1 MKYLFIIFILTLS
14 VFAKEEGKA
23 LYHSCKFCHGYNAEI
38 KYMGEIPELKN
49 MTAQEIEVKLR
60 LYKKGEL
67 NVYGYGSMMKMQ
79 MKNIPTE
86 KIPALASYIEQL

>member
-1 MKYLFIIFILTLS
+1 LKYLFIIFILTLS

>member
-1 MKYLFIIFILTLS
+1 MKYLFIIFIFTLS
-14 VFAKEEGKA
+14 LFAKEEGKA
-23 LYHSCKFCHGYNAEI
+23 LYHSCKFCHGYNAEV

-49 MTAQEIEVKLR
+49 MKAEEIEVKLR

-79 MKNIPTE
+79 MKNIPEE

>member
-1 MKYLFIIFILTLS
+1 LKYLFIIFILTLS
-14 VFAKEEGKA
+14 VFGKEEGKA
-23 LYHSCKFCHGYNAEI
+23 LYHSCKFCHGYNAEV

-49 MTAQEIEVKLR
+49 MKAEEIEVKLR

-79 MKNIPTE
+79 MKNIPEE

>member
-23 LYHSCKFCHGYNAEI
+23 LSHSCKFCHGYNAEI

>member
-1 MKYLFIIFILTLS
+1 LFIIFILTLS